1 LSQENVE
8 ETIDTQ
14 QQMFKDALKLGSAIM
29 QLINAHRRKMF
40 KYKLAFFDKWK
51 LQTLIAYRS
60 NCSST

>member
-1 LSQENVE
+1 
-8 ETIDTQ
+8 
-14 QQMFKDALKLGSAIM
+14 MFKDALKLGSAIM